1 MTTEAQTKQTI
12 DALIRAQCPL
22 IAVTSREEQRVL
34 AALGEIAAWPR
45 QRSADGKP
53 KPIVEWSASFG
64 FEGGATTENGGQ
76 ADLPSALK
84 NKRDPMQ
91 ALEAIL
97 AHDEDRFIYVLKD
110 FHPFFQ
116 NARVVRLLKDIA
128 QTLVNRPQSVILL
141 SPAFRLP
148 PEIENSISLVDYPM
162 PDLDDLRG
170 VLGRLEEDLGDKIRF
185 DFNTSQDRDQ
195 LGRALQGLT
204 LIEAMTVLKQAII
217 AKDGVLNVEAIGVV
231 LDEKKR
237 IVNRSGVLEY
247 WNATASYDDVG
258 GLDNLKAYLQEAELS
273 LTDEAAVFGLE
284 PVRGVL
290 VGGIPGT
297 GKSLV
302 AKACAGGRHPRP
314 LLKLSISEVMAAGGG
329 IVGQG
334 QARLQQALK
343 VIDSVAPCVVW
354 IDEVDKMFGG
364 QGELD
369 GGTRQDMLADLL
381 TWMQETPAPIF
392 IVATANDVER
402 LPVEFVRRFDERF
415 FVDLP
420 GPAARVEIFEVHL
433 RKRNRQSE
441 LVDLDSLVRAT
452 AGFTGSEIENA
463 VKGGLRKAFIRVQ
476 ANGKEGDVTTG
487 DILAAASEIKPISKT
502 MASQI
507 DAYRRW
513 DARRAAGEDPEINI
527 QKQVML
533 EL

>member
-1 MTTEAQTKQTI
+1 MATETQTKQTI

-22 IAVTSREEQRVL
+22 IAITSREEQRVL
-34 AALGEIAAWPR
+34 KALREVAGYHK
-45 QRSADGKP
+45 QRSADGQAKP
-53 KPIVEWSASFG
+53 VIEWSASFG
-64 FEGGATTENGGQ
+64 FEYSQ
-76 ADLPSALK
+76 ADLPASLK
-84 NKRDPMQ
+84 NKKDPMQ

-97 AHDEDRFIYVLKD
+97 SYEEDRAIFVLKD

-128 QTLVNRPQSVILL
+128 HTLVNRPQSVILL

-148 PEIENSISLVDYPM
+148 PEIENSVSLVDYPL

-170 VLGRLEEDLGDKIRF
+170 VLSRLEEDLGDRITF
-185 DFNTSQDRDQ
+185 DFNGQGQDREQ
-195 LGRALQGLT
+195 LARALQGLT
-204 LIEAMTVLKQAII
+204 LIEAMTVLKQGII

-231 LDEKKR
+231 LEEKKR

-247 WNATASYDDVG
+247 WDATANYDDVG
-258 GLDNLKAYLQEAELS
+258 GLDNLKAYLREAELS
-273 LTDEAAVFGLE
+273 LTEEAQAFGLE

-314 LLKLSISEVMAAGGG
+314 LLKLSISEVMASGGG

-354 IDEVDKMFGG
+354 VDEVDKMFGG
-364 QGELD
+364 GELD

-381 TWMQETPAPIF
+381 TWMQETTAPVF
-392 IVATANDVER
+392 IVATANDVEK

-420 GPAARVEIFEVHL
+420 GPRARAEIFEVHL
-433 RKRNRQSE
+433 IKRGRQPEMVE
-441 LVDLDSLVRAT
+441 LSSLVKAA

-463 VKGGLRKAFIRVQ
+463 VKGGLRKAFVRVQ
-476 ANGKEGDVTTG
+476 AGGEGDVTTD
-487 DILAAASEIKPISKT
+487 DILAATGEIKPISKT
-502 MASQI
+502 MAGQLDS
-507 DAYRRW
+507 YRRW
-513 DARRAAGEDPEINI
+513 DARRAASEDLEIETAE
-527 QKQVML
+527 QVML